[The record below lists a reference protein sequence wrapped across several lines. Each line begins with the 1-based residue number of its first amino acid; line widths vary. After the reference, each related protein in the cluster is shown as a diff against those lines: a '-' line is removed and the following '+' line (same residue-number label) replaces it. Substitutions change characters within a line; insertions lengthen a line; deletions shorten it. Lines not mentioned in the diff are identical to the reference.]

1 MNTNT
6 LMYLI
11 FIAIGLFFIVLAVV
25 QLLKAKKAEKTWPT
39 SSGTVISS
47 VVGTH
52 LARSSR
58 GGTTTQFMPE
68 VAYEYQVNEITYKGS
83 SVGFGKATM
92 SSKKSRQVVERY
104 PQGSAVT
111 VYYDPQDPAKG
122 VLETKAYSFGS
133 NLTLGILI
141 AVMGIVL
148 AFVLD

>member
-1 MNTNT
+1 
-6 LMYLI
+6 
-11 FIAIGLFFIVLAVV
+11 
-25 QLLKAKKAEKTWPT
+25 
-39 SSGTVISS
+39 
-47 VVGTH
+47 
-52 LARSSR
+52 
-58 GGTTTQFMPE
+58 
-68 VAYEYQVNEITYKGS
+68 
-83 SVGFGKATM
+83 M

-148 AFVLD
+148 AFVLN